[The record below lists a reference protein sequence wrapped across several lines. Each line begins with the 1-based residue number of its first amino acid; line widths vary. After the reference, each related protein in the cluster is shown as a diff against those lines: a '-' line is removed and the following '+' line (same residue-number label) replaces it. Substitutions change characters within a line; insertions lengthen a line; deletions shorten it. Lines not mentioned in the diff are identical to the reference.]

1 MLLES
6 HSLYLRLIL
15 NSGPLF
21 FVIDD
26 GYTLSGLT
34 LSQTAGNVLWFS
46 PRAQRLSLESLMHF
60 PVEERIRLFLSS
72 NGLPQSPPRGGRRG
86 PPILLTLPSGNRC
99 SWSPSMS
106 PAQGGYLLTAVPLS

>member
-72 NGLPQSPPRGGRRG
+72 SGLPQSPPRGGH
-86 PPILLTLPSGNRC
+86 
-99 SWSPSMS
+99 
-106 PAQGGYLLTAVPLS
+106 